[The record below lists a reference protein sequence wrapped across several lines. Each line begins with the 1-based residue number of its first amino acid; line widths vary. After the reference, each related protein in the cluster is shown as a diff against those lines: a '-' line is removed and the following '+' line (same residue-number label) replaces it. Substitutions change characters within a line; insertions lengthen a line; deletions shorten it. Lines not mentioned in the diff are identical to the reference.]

1 MDSIAPFR
9 YCCSLSLR
17 LLVWWS
23 SISSKNTMRLPQGH
37 KIQMPLWSI
46 DKWSTLSFVRLG
58 LPKHYTRKL
67 RERLLADPIQVQ
79 LRLYNERYFLSASVL
94 LNLIETCHAK
104 IQAEL
109 RTASRGRT
117 NLQRR
122 NQHAQF
128 IQLLRDEAK
137 EVRRDT
143 LILFTGT
150 RLRCTVDWTM
160 FTSMEADV
168 SHYMER
174 LTETERQLFV
184 AGAGSSKALYEWK
197 NGGSGKRGSS
207 LSKIAT
213 TSVSAATVTP
223 RAVSPDGS
231 LEVSVAPKRVR
242 LS

>member
-1 MDSIAPFR
+1 MIRAGDSMDSIAPFR

-109 RTASRGRT
+109 RPLEDGPT
-117 NLQRR
+117 
-122 NQHAQF
+122 
-128 IQLLRDEAK
+128 
-137 EVRRDT
+137 
-143 LILFTGT
+143 
-150 RLRCTVDWTM
+150 C
-160 FTSMEADV
+160 
-168 SHYMER
+168 
-174 LTETERQLFV
+174 
-184 AGAGSSKALYEWK
+184 
-197 NGGSGKRGSS
+197 NGGISTLNSYNCCETK
-207 LSKIAT
+207 
-213 TSVSAATVTP
+213 P
-223 RAVSPDGS
+223 RRYG
-231 LEVSVAPKRVR
+231 EIH
-242 LS
+242 